1 MKHIA
6 HPIGER
12 EAAAFHL
19 GFVVAYALAIWFHGK
34 CAVAH
39 WRDR

>member
-19 GFVVAYALAIWFHGK
+19 GFVLAYAVALSFHAL
-34 CAVAH
+34 CAVNH